1 MCVYTDYLTKR
12 HRVGLLNNY
21 SDYFFGLFL
30 DHFIGGGGRPLVLR
44 EGWDAVYQYSGRDG
58 GQQSVFIEGGVEDE
72 LFVGREGREVD
83 VLVTATDLWSVHRI
97 IQIILRAFRLTTYVS
112 KFWRWAAAFL

>member
-1 MCVYTDYLTKR
+1 M
-12 HRVGLLNNY
+12 
-21 SDYFFGLFL
+21 
-30 DHFIGGGGRPLVLR
+30 
-44 EGWDAVYQYSGRDG
+44 
-58 GQQSVFIEGGVEDE
+58 EDE
-72 LFVGREGREVD
+72 LFVRREGREVD